1 MVGMNKI
8 TTCLFVVFSLSLS
21 HAARVDV
28 ALPDWEFVDTEVSTN
43 IVRKFDIQGSGP
55 FEYQIA
61 FEGTSSN
68 NVEIAFGRDVDD
80 NQILSPRET
89 GFTLGWDRGAW
100 FFCVGDEE
108 PHYEEETANTPLQK
122 TLVCSLFVRDGKL
135 PKDPLISTA
144 QKELFT
150 NLTSNLSHLLHNPN
164 WNLVRLTARGHYS
177 PQSHFHLDLH
187 REGLRVILR

>member
-1 MVGMNKI
+1 M
-8 TTCLFVVFSLSLS
+8 LFSFYLAHV
-21 HAARVDV
+21 ARVDV
-28 ALPDWEFVDTEVSTN
+28 ALPDWEFADTEVSTN
-43 IVRKFDIQGSGP
+43 VVCKFDMQGSGP

-80 NQILSPRET
+80 NQILSAFET
-89 GFTLGWDRGAW
+89 DFTLGWDRGAW
-100 FFCVGDEE
+100 FFCTGDEE
-108 PHYEEETANTPLQK
+108 SYFEEETANAPLQK
-122 TLVCSLFVRDGKL
+122 TLACSLFVRDGKL
-135 PKDPLISTA
+135 PKDPFISTA

-177 PQSHFHLDLH
+177 PQSHFHLNIH
-187 REGLRVILR
+187 REGLRIIFR

>member
-1 MVGMNKI
+1 MIKMKSI
-8 TTCLFVVFSLSLS
+8 ICLLTLFYFCLV

-68 NVEIAFGRDVDD
+68 NVEIAFGRDADD

-89 GFTLGWDRGAW
+89 DFSLGWDRGAW
-100 FFCVGDEE
+100 FFCIGNEE
-108 PHYEEETANTPLQK
+108 SHFEEEAANAPLQK
-122 TLVCSLFVRDGKL
+122 TLTCSLFVRDGKR
-135 PKDPLISTA
+135 PKDPLISSA

-150 NLTSNLSHLLHNPN
+150 NLTSNLSHLLHNLN

-177 PQSHFHLDLH
+177 PQSYFHLNIH